1 MDHIDE
7 IKQKID
13 IVDLVSGYI
22 EIKKAGRNYKGV
34 CPFHAEK
41 TPSLMVSPELGIYKC
56 FGCGEGGDIFNFH
69 QKIEGLDFS
78 QSLEQ
83 LAERAG
89 VKLPEKAVDPE
100 KTKKKILFKLNELSA
115 KFYHYLLTEHKVG
128 NQALKY
134 VKDKRGLSMQT
145 IGEFNVGYSP
155 DSWDSLYKFLKSRN
169 FKDEDMLAA
178 GLIVKRKSGEGY
190 IDKFRKRVMFPFVDI
205 SGNVVGFTGRVL
217 DDGQP
222 KYLNTA
228 ETLVFHKS
236 SFLFGLDKAKVSLK
250 QEGAVFVEGQT
261 DVISAHQAGITNVI
275 SSSGTSITVGQLKL
289 LGRYTKD
296 ITFAF
301 DSDIAGLTAI
311 HRAIEL
317 AEREGF
323 NIQVAMIPEEYKDL
337 DEMIVADV
345 KAAKELL
352 KEGVPVFDFFLVS
365 ALRRHNIM
373 NPIGKKKAM
382 ADLIPIFSKITDPVM
397 RDHYVQQIA
406 SELDITE
413 TVVASLL
420 KDSDSDEA
428 QEFLAVKAKTSEV
441 SEFSVSKKS
450 SEEYIL
456 ALILKAPL
464 DIAQT
469 ALYKLG
475 QRDFTN
481 PQLLEIF
488 NSLKKYL
495 VGRKRKF
502 EVQHFIKRFDE
513 DLKNIVDELYLWDL
527 GSLST
532 NEDLIERE
540 LDSVFASLKKKT
552 AKRELKELSV
562 QIKQAELEN
571 NKKLLI
577 ELSQEF
583 KELSEKLI

>member
-13 IVDLVSGYI
+13 IVYLVSGYV

-41 TPSLMVSPELGIYKC
+41 SPSLMVSPELGIYKC

-69 QKIEGLDFS
+69 QKIEGLDFP

-89 VKLPEKAVDPE
+89 VKLPKRSIDPE
-100 KTKKKILFKLNELSA
+100 KRKKKTLYELNDLAS

-128 NQALKY
+128 KSALKY
-134 VKDKRGLSMQT
+134 VKDKRGLKKKT
-145 IGEFNVGYSP
+145 IEEFTVGYAP
-155 DSWDSLYKFLKSRN
+155 DSWDSLYKFLKSRDH
-169 FKDEDMLAA
+169 KEDDMVAA

-190 IDKFRKRVMFPFVDI
+190 IDKFRKRIVFPFVDVA
-205 SGNVVGFTGRVL
+205 GKTVGFTGRVL
-217 DDGQP
+217 DDSKP

-236 SFLFGLDKAKVSLK
+236 SFIFGLDKAKVSLK

-261 DVISAHQAGITNVI
+261 DVVSASQAGITNVVC
-275 SSSGTSITVGQLKL
+275 SSGTSLTIGQLKL
-289 LGRYTKD
+289 LARYTKD

-301 DSDIAGLTAI
+301 DSDTAGLTAI

-317 AEREGF
+317 AERESF
-323 NIQVAMIPEEYKDL
+323 NIKVAMIPEEFNDL
-337 DEMIVADV
+337 DDYLAADK
-345 KAAKELL
+345 KAAGKLL
-352 KEGVPVFDFFLVS
+352 SEGIPVFDFFLVS
-365 ALRRHNIM
+365 ALRRHNVG

-382 ADLIPIFSKITDPVM
+382 ADLIPIFSKITDPVT
-397 RDHYVQQIA
+397 RDHYVQKI
-406 SELDITE
+406 SEELDITE
-413 TVVASLL
+413 TVVATLL
-420 KDSDSDEA
+420 KDIDSVEA
-428 QEFLAVKAKTSEV
+428 KEFLSVKAKPRETE
-441 SEFSVSKKS
+441 EFSVSQKS
-450 SEEYIL
+450 PEEYIL

-464 DIAQT
+464 DTAQT

-481 PQLLEIF
+481 PQLQEIF
-488 NSLKKYL
+488 NGLKKYI

-513 DLKNIVDELYLWDL
+513 NLKNIVDELYLWDL
-527 GSLST
+527 GSLSKDEGLT
-532 NEDLIERE
+532 AKE
-540 LDSVFASLKKKT
+540 LDSVFASIKKKT
-552 AKRELKELSV
+552 AKRELRELSG

-571 NKKLLI
+571 NKKVLRS
-577 ELSQEF
+577 LSQEF